1 MELVR
6 LFQVFVF
13 LMVNLFLA
21 MSEILTFLNTIRKR
35 RIKPDFQRAHPCC

>member
-21 MSEILTFLNTIRKR
+21 MLEILTFLNMIRKR
-35 RIKPDFQRAHPCC
+35 QN